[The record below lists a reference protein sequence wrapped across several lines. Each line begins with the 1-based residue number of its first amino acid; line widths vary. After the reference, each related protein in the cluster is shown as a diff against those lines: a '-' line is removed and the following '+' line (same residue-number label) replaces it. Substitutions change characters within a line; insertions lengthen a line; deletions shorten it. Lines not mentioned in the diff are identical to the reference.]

1 MCGFHASLLWYQCW
15 SFQVKEELDNQM
27 SEHESIFFFL
37 SGLQL
42 LILVTAHHVF
52 SCYFNKASFKWASV
66 TKTSF
71 MSVTLQGVEHSSND
85 STEIRKINFPSGL
98 QDCLCR
104 EAHSIALCGIG
115 TIRSVLCKAC
125 FAWDILDKIPCSKE
139 QNWYNLYSP
148 PKVVAHPCGKKCVK
162 FYLLLVIRVIICPL

>member
-1 MCGFHASLLWYQCW
+1 
-15 SFQVKEELDNQM
+15 M

-115 TIRSVLCKAC
+115 TGQC
-125 FAWDILDKIPCSKE
+125 FARHALHGTYWTKYPALKNKTD
-139 QNWYNLYSP
+139 
-148 PKVVAHPCGKKCVK
+148 
-162 FYLLLVIRVIICPL
+162 IICTLHQK